1 MIGRRK
7 LLAVLAMAGA
17 IFVAMAMASIPTA
30 SADDCTVTVTLVSGQ
45 QLVFHV
51 NVAPGTPISAM
62 GLPITGPVASES
74 EQCTPTST
82 TTPAVSVTTSTTT
95 TTTTPTT
102 SSSTPTSST
111 TSTGSGSTTST
122 STSTSPSHKGSSS
135 SSSTTTSGS
144 STTPVPTGSSQSEG
158 ASSHGAQQKAGHKSK
173 KKSAKPSTPANDLP
187 TGKGVP
193 SATNP
198 TYSLSLPGP
207 APIGVPNFFI
217 DSFRIPPFLIPIYQA
232 AGIEYQVPWQ
242 VLAGI
247 NEIETDYGRNLSVS
261 SAGAVGWMQFL
272 PSTWKEWGVDAN
284 GDGVADP
291 YNPVDA
297 IFTAARYLHAAG
309 ASSDLSRAILAYNH
323 AGWYVESV
331 LLRAKLI
338 GGIPSQLI
346 GALTG
351 LVEGHFPVAA
361 PAKYADSSVVK
372 LAKKKVKTPN
382 AAIAIDS
389 NPNAKGTSIF
399 AKKNSPVIAVN
410 DGKIVGIGTSPQ
422 LGNYV
427 KLQDATGNIYTY
439 AHLGSVSKRYPVP
452 KPVKFSAKQVLKEFS
467 VPAAKAPTSAASA
480 GTQVLPKAATTVSK
494 AAIKPSST
502 STTPA
507 ITGAASA
514 GTQTTGKALQSRSGS
529 AAASA
534 GSTLKA
540 ASPAAGAAQSSAAQG
555 QSNAATVTAPMVKER
570 LFANPNRPASYAA
583 GGNLQ
588 LKNSAQQITNF
599 RNYFSDTLHLAKNQ
613 YTLKSLKKGAIVV
626 AGTVLGRIGGPSQ
639 GVSPHLYFMIQPA
652 GKNAPYIDP
661 KPILDGWKLLE
672 ATAVYRAAGVDPFF
686 GPGAKNPSVG
696 QVLLMSK
703 QQLTTSVLADPHVQI
718 YACGRRDIEA
728 GLIDRRVLAVIE
740 FLSASGLDPDVS
752 GLECGHSATGATG
765 TDAAGATGASVDITK
780 INGIP
785 IDGHQQPGSVTDI
798 AIRRLLTLQGAMR
811 PNQIISDISYK
822 GQPNTLALPDHK
834 NRIQVTFTPDF
845 GTNNKLTKQ
854 IKSILQPGQWIQLI
868 NRISQIPE
876 PVVPIAPSK
885 YAIQAKNAH

>member
-1 MIGRRK
+1 MIGRRN
-7 LLAVLAMAGA
+7 LLAVLATAGA
-17 IFVAMAMASIPTA
+17 IFVAMALGSIPTA
-30 SADDCTVTVTLVSGQ
+30 LADDCTVTVTLVSGQ
-45 QLVFHV
+45 VLVFHV

-82 TTPAVSVTTSTTT
+82 TTPAVAVTTSTTT
-95 TTTTPTT
+95 TTRTPTT
-102 SSSTPTSST
+102 SSSTPTSSST
-111 TSTGSGSTTST
+111 TSKPTTSTST
-122 STSTSPSHKGSSS
+122 STSTSPSHKPSGSSS
-135 SSSTTTSGS
+135 GTSTSSS
-144 STTPVPTGSSQSEG
+144 STTPVPTGTSQGEG
-158 ASSHGAQQKAGHKSK
+158 TSSHGAQQKSQHK
-173 KKSAKPSTPANDLP
+173 KKKTTTTSTTPDSNLP

-193 SATNP
+193 TATNP
-198 TYSLSLPGP
+198 TFSLSLPGP

-232 AGIEYQVPWQ
+232 AGIEYQIPWQ

-297 IFTAARYLHAAG
+297 VFTAARYLHAAG
-309 ASSDLSRAILAYNH
+309 ASSNLSNAIFAYNH
-323 AGWYVESV
+323 ASWYVESV

-351 LVEGHFPVAA
+351 LVQGHFPVAA

-372 LAKKKVKTPN
+372 LAKKKVKTSN
-382 AAIAIDS
+382 ASIAIDS

-399 AKKNSPVIAVN
+399 AKKGSPVIAVN
-410 DGKIVGIGTSPQ
+410 DGKIVGVGTSKA

-439 AHLGSVSKRYPVP
+439 AHLGSISKRYPVP
-452 KPVKFSAKQVLKEFS
+452 KPVKFSAKQVIKEFS

-494 AAIKPSST
+494 AATKPST
-502 STTPA
+502 STPS
-507 ITGAASA
+507 ITGPASA
-514 GTQTTGKALQSRSGS
+514 GTQTTGQALKSRSTSAASSAAKATSSAS
-529 AAASA
+529 AAAQ
-534 GSTLKA
+534 GA
-540 ASPAAGAAQSSAAQG
+540 ASQAQG
-555 QSNAATVTAPMVKER
+555 ASATVTAPMVKER

-599 RNYFSDTLHLAKNQ
+599 RNYFSDTLHLGKNQ
-613 YTLKSLKKGAIVV
+613 YTLKSLKKGAIVI
-626 AGTVLGRIGGPSQ
+626 AGTVLGRVGGPSQ

-703 QQLTTSVLADPHVQI
+703 QQLTTRVLSDPHVQV

-785 IDGHQQPGSVTDI
+785 ILGHQQPGSVTDMT
-798 AIRRLLTLQGAMR
+798 IRRLLTLQGSMR
-811 PNQIISDISYK
+811 PNQIVSDMSYK

-834 NRIQVTFTPDF
+834 NRIQVTYTPDF

-885 YAIQAKNAH
+885 YAIQTKHNH

>member
-1 MIGRRK
+1 
-7 LLAVLAMAGA
+7 
-17 IFVAMAMASIPTA
+17 
-30 SADDCTVTVTLVSGQ
+30 
-45 QLVFHV
+45 
-51 NVAPGTPISAM
+51 
-62 GLPITGPVASES
+62 
-74 EQCTPTST
+74 
-82 TTPAVSVTTSTTT
+82 
-95 TTTTPTT
+95 
-102 SSSTPTSST
+102 
-111 TSTGSGSTTST
+111 
-122 STSTSPSHKGSSS
+122 
-135 SSSTTTSGS
+135 
-144 STTPVPTGSSQSEG
+144 
-158 ASSHGAQQKAGHKSK
+158 
-173 KKSAKPSTPANDLP
+173 
-187 TGKGVP
+187 
-193 SATNP
+193 
-198 TYSLSLPGP
+198 
-207 APIGVPNFFI
+207 VPNFFI

-309 ASSDLSRAILAYNH
+309 ASSSISQAIFAYNH
-323 AGWYVESV
+323 ASWYVQSV

-338 GGIPSQLI
+338 GGIPSELV

-351 LVEGHFPVAA
+351 LVQGHFPVAA

-372 LAKKKVKTPN
+372 LAKKKVKTSN

-389 NPNAKGTSIF
+389 NPSSKGTSIF

-452 KPVKFSAKQVLKEFS
+452 KPVKFSAKQIIKEFS

-480 GTQVLPKAATTVSK
+480 GTQVLPKVATTPSK
-494 AAIKPSST
+494 AATKPST
-502 STTPA
+502 STPS
-507 ITGAASA
+507 ITGPASA
-514 GTQTTGKALQSRSGS
+514 GTQTTGKALKSHGAS
-529 AAASA
+529 AA
-534 GSTLKA
+534 GSGLNA
-540 ASPAAGAAQSSAAQG
+540 ASSAAGAASQAA
-555 QSNAATVTAPMVKER
+555 SDTATVTAPMVKER

-588 LKNSAQQITNF
+588 LKNSAQEITNF

-613 YTLKSLKKGAIVV
+613 YTLKSLKKGAIVI
-626 AGTVLGRIGGPSQ
+626 AGTVLGRVGGPSQ

-652 GKNAPYIDP
+652 GKKAPYIDP

-703 QQLTTSVLADPHVQI
+703 QQLTNRVLADPHVQV

-752 GLECGHSATGATG
+752 GLECGHSVTGATG
-765 TDAAGATGASVDITK
+765 TDAAGATGASVDIIK

-785 IDGHQQPGSVTDI
+785 ILGHQQPGSITDI
-798 AIRRLLTLQGAMR
+798 TIRRLLTLQGSMR
-811 PNQIISDISYK
+811 PNQIVSDISYK
-822 GQPNTLALPDHK
+822 AQPNTLALPDHK
-834 NRIQVTFTPDF
+834 NRIQITYTPDF

-885 YAIQAKNAH
+885 YAIQEKNAH